1 MTMKTAQRDF
11 FEVAPGGKA
20 TEANSVCQGVHR
32 PVHTVAR
39 CLNVV
44 LLKTYVEK
52 ASIYGAPAF

>member
-44 LLKTYVEK
+44 LVKSYVEK
-52 ASIYGAPAF
+52 ASI